1 MEPLWKKTS
10 VAIRVAVKAGR
21 NRCSSPAVL
30 RTSRTEL
37 SVGGNKW
44 MLVKKKGRLVEIQM
58 CLIIFTGC
66 QLSSDA
72 AWDLQETQSF
82 QPQVTLQ
89 MQLMLFCACA
99 GKLWLAPPDTALLVF
114 PERLLM
120 HLVLLATL
128 DPVIQVAKPT
138 PCC

>member
-44 MLVKKKGRLVEIQM
+44 MLVKKKRQTRRNTNVPHNFYWMSALFRCCMGSA
-58 CLIIFTGC
+58 GNPK
-66 QLSSDA
+66 LSASGDTADA
-72 AWDLQETQSF
+72 ADVILCMCREA
-82 QPQVTLQ
+82 V
-89 MQLMLFCACA
+89 A
-99 GKLWLAPPDTALLVF
+99 G
-114 PERLLM
+114 
-120 HLVLLATL
+120 
-128 DPVIQVAKPT
+128 PT
-138 PCC
+138 